1 MAAISNVRQAHQRGY
16 TIWGLAMNLL
26 VLGAV
31 LILVLRVAPAYI
43 EYLNVKDIVI
53 KVAQEYDPKTQTPG
67 QVKTRLRKLFNT
79 NQIKDLDPE
88 AITVTRDKGG
98 VLIDANYEL
107 RFPLFWILEGVAVF
121 DDLQVNSKTVSSP

>member
-1 MAAISNVRQAHQRGY
+1 MAAISSVRQAHQRGY

-98 VLIDANYEL
+98 VLIDANYEI

-121 DDLQVNSKTVSSP
+121 DDLLVNSKTVSSP

>member
-1 MAAISNVRQAHQRGY
+1 MAAISSVRQARQRGY
-16 TIWGLAMNLL
+16 SIWGLAMNLL

>member
-1 MAAISNVRQAHQRGY
+1 MTAVSSAGRTRQRGY

-26 VLGAV
+26 ILGAV
-31 LILVLRVAPAYI
+31 LILLLRVAPAYI
-43 EYLNVKDIVI
+43 EYLNIKDIVT
-53 KVAQEYDPKTQTPG
+53 KVAQQYDPKTQTPG
-67 QVKTRLRKLFNT
+67 SAKTRLRKIFHT
-79 NQIKDLDPE
+79 NQITDLDPE

-121 DDLQVNSKTVSSP
+121 DDLQVNSKTVSSS

>member
-1 MAAISNVRQAHQRGY
+1 MAAISSVRQARQRGY
-16 TIWGLAMNLL
+16 SIWGLAMNLL

-98 VLIDANYEL
+98 VLIDANYEI

>member
-1 MAAISNVRQAHQRGY
+1 MAAISSVRHARQRGY
-16 TIWGLAMNLL
+16 SIWGLAMNLL

-67 QVKTRLRKLFNT
+67 QVKARLRKLFNT

>member
-1 MAAISNVRQAHQRGY
+1 MAAISSVRQARQRGY
-16 TIWGLAMNLL
+16 SIWGLAMNLL

-53 KVAQEYDPKTQTPG
+53 KVAQEYDSKTQTPG
-67 QVKTRLRKLFNT
+67 QVKARLRKLFNT

-98 VLIDANYEL
+98 VLIDANYEI

>member
-1 MAAISNVRQAHQRGY
+1 MAAISSVRQARQRGY

-43 EYLNVKDIVI
+43 EYLNVKDIVF

-67 QVKTRLRKLFNT
+67 QVKARLRKLFNT